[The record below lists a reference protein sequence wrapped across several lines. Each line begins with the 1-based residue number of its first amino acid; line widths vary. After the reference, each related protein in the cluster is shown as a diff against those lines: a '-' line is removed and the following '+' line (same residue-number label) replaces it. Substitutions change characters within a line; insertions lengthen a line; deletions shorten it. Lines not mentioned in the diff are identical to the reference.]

1 MSPAVSVALTTLLG
15 SRPRELETYFAFHR
29 RAGVDVVVVD
39 DVSLPAQDA
48 EVVDQLVREGFVKRA
63 AASSH
68 TDLARLVVDELGVE
82 WVIPGTLDE
91 LWWPRGESLRDV
103 LALIP
108 PRYGVVQALVR
119 TFVDGSGSAHGSKF
133 ASRTVR
139 TSLHGPE
146 GSDDAEPEAL
156 LRPIYRATQTI
167 TIDDQDW
174 TLGGR
179 RVPLRAWYP
188 VEVFRFPDAEPVLT
202 EDELD
207 AGLADGSFVVDT
219 RLRDALSAHGSPVF
233 SVPTI
238 VDDASYAVECA
249 AVGEVDL
256 VRVDEQIRA
265 LEARIAE
272 LEARFWP
279 TLRRSLKRLARRP
292 G

>member
-1 MSPAVSVALTTLLG
+1 MSQAVSVALTTLLG
-15 SRPRELETYFAFHR
+15 RGPGQLETYFAFHR

-39 DVSLPAQDA
+39 DVPVPARA
-48 EVVDQLVREGFVKRA
+48 GEVLEQLVREGFVKRVPA
-63 AASSH
+63 TSQ
-68 TDLARLVVDELGVE
+68 TELARVAADELGVE

-91 LWWPRGESLRDV
+91 IWWPRGESIRDV

-108 PRYGVVQALVR
+108 RRYGVVQALIR
-119 TFVDGSGSAHGSKF
+119 TFVDDHSPPGAEF
-133 ASRTVR
+133 ESRTVR
-139 TSLHGPE
+139 TSLLGPS
-146 GSDDAEPEAL
+146 GSDGVEPERL
-156 LRPIYRATQTI
+156 LRPIYRATQAMI
-167 TIDDQDW
+167 VDDQDW

-188 VEVFRFPDAEPVLT
+188 VEVFRFPRRVPTLT
-202 EDELD
+202 EDQ
-207 AGLADGSFVVDT
+207 LAAALANGSFVVDT
-219 RLRDALSAHGSPVF
+219 RVRDVLAVHDASVF
-233 SVPTI
+233 TVPTI

-256 VRVDEQIRA
+256 VRIDVQIRA
-265 LEARIAE
+265 LELRIAE